1 MAYRRQHENTIHNQQ
16 PQPQSHQTQQ
26 THQSQS
32 QNQHAIC
39 CSNCGYEGHLFRDC
53 RFPVTSYGIIA
64 IRYTKDRPE
73 GIHSSMKPDLTTRAV
88 GFLREEP
95 FEFLMICRRD
105 SLSFIEFVR
114 GKYNDR
120 TYLNTLFQGMTQR
133 EHEKVRALTFD
144 ELWRSVWGAAAD
156 THKVDHE
163 NSYRKYRAL
172 GPISSIL
179 DANPTTWTEPEWGFP
194 KGRRNLNE
202 SDLSGAIRE
211 FKEETNL
218 GEGDM
223 TILQNIS
230 PLVETFLGSNK
241 VQYCHKYYLAICKN
255 GQEVRIDHTNP
266 HMSREIG
273 AIGWFGY
280 EEALKK
286 IRPQATEKREILKK
300 AYGLVRAFYPV

>member
-1 MAYRRQHENTIHNQQ
+1 MAFRRQHENTIH
-16 PQPQSHQTQQ
+16 QSHQHPQ
-26 THQSQS
+26 TT
-32 QNQHAIC
+32 C

-73 GIHSSMKPDLTTRAV
+73 GLYSLMKPDLTNRAV
-88 GFLREEP
+88 SFLKEEAL
-95 FEFLMICRRD
+95 EFLMICRRD

-114 GKYNDR
+114 GKYHDR
-120 TYLNTLFQGMTQR
+120 AYLNTLFQGMTQR
-133 EHEKVRALTFD
+133 EHEKIRALTFD

-163 NSYRKYRAL
+163 NSYRKYKAL
-172 GPISSIL
+172 GPITTIL

-218 GEGDM
+218 GLD
-223 TILQNIS
+223 TIQLLQNVP

-241 VQYCHKYYLAICKN
+241 IQYCHKYYLAVCKK
-255 GQEVRIDHTNP
+255 GQEVGIDHTNP

-273 AIGWFGY
+273 AIGWFPFSV
-280 EEALKK
+280 ALAK
-286 IRPQATEKREILKK
+286 IRPLATEKRDVLKK
-300 AYGLVRAFYPV
+300 AHSLLRSFYPI